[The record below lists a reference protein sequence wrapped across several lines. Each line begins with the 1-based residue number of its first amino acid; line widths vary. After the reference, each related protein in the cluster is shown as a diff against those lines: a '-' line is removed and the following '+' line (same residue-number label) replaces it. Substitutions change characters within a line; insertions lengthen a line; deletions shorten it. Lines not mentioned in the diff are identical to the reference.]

1 MNESPLQPDF
11 SDERRPDARISLV
24 VPMDPNR
31 AADPEWMIRR
41 MLQSDPVKG
50 FELLYQRYY
59 GPLCSHVTRLV
70 YSREIGEDLVGDLF
84 FHLWQTNQYTQITGS
99 FRAYLFS
106 AARNRAI
113 NYLRWEFNRTEPT
126 EDNEL
131 TDPADST
138 ESDTDLA
145 FEELTTRIHRALD
158 ALPPQCRNVFV
169 LSRFEGR
176 KNSEI
181 GADLHISVKTVEG
194 HLTKA
199 LSRLRQ
205 ALHDYWLV
213 LLLLLTW

>member
-1 MNESPLQPDF
+1 MNEPNLQPDA
-11 SDERRPDARISLV
+11 SDERLRMV
-24 VPMDPNR
+24 VPMDKTGP
-31 AADPEWMIRR
+31 ADPEWMIRR
-41 MLQSDPVKG
+41 MLQTDPVKG
-50 FELLYQRYY
+50 FELLYRRYY
-59 GPLCSHVTRLV
+59 RPLCSHVTRLV

-84 FHLWQTNQYTQITGS
+84 FHLWQTNQYTQISGS

-113 NYLRWEFNRTEPT
+113 NYLRWEFNRTQST
-126 EDNEL
+126 EESEL
-131 TDPADST
+131 IDPVDST
-138 ESDTDLA
+138 ESDGDLA

-199 LSRLRQ
+199 LNRLRH

-213 LLLLLTW
+213 VLLLLIG